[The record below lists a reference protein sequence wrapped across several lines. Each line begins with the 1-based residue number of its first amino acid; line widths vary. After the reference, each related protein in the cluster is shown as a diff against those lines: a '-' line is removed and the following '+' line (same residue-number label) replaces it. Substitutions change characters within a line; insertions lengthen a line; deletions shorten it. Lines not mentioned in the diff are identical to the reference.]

1 MTRSTFLVLIIACG
15 AAVSCTPR
23 FSPEAIALAEQ
34 HRTIAILPPEVFIE
48 SMRRTTPEDRKRLEK
63 VERGNLQRELQDWV
77 LRRKAKEAWK
87 IEFLGTHQVN
97 ETLRLDEFENNSLP
111 APTDACRLLGTDAVL
126 VSRFTL
132 RQPMSQALAIAL
144 GVLFNTWGVTN
155 QSFAELEIHDARTG
169 EVIWRYRNV
178 FSGSAGSNMHMVV
191 ERLMRH
197 ASRNLPYRKLN

>member
-1 MTRSTFLVLIIACG
+1 MTRTSFLTFIVACS
-15 AAVSCTPR
+15 AAVSCAPR
-23 FSPEAIALAEQ
+23 LSPEAIALAEQ
-34 HRTIAILPPEVFIE
+34 HRTIAILPPEVVIE
-48 SMRRTTPEDRKRLEK
+48 SMRRTTPEDRRRLEK

-87 IEFLGTHQVN
+87 IDFLGTHQVN
-97 ETLRLDEFENNSLP
+97 ETLRLDEFENNNIPS
-111 APTDACRLLGTDAVL
+111 PTDACRLLGTDAVL

-155 QSFAELEIHDARTG
+155 QSYAELEIHDARTG
-169 EVIWRYRNV
+169 EAIWRYREIV
-178 FSGSAGSNMHMVV
+178 SGSAGSNMQAVV

-197 ASRNLPYRKLN
+197 ASRNLPYRKFH